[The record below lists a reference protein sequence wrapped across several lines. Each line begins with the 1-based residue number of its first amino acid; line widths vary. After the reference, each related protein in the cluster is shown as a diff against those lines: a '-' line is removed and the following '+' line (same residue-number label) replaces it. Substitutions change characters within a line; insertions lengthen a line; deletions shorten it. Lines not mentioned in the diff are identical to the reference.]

1 MLGLRSGLPMP
12 GWAAQ
17 CRAFMLVALALCG
30 TAWLAQHWPGI
41 HLLPALG
48 ASSVLLAAL
57 PGSPLSRPWALL
69 AGSSISALFAFAVL
83 QAGLPLYWSAP
94 LATAGALL
102 LMFALRCLHPP
113 GGAMAV
119 WVMLQ
124 PGLTLPTLLTAMLP
138 GLLLLLA
145 LSSLLR
151 RVSPAE
157 PAGHRTADPL
167 PSQRLQ
173 ASLTEWQQALAQ
185 QDQLLDVAP
194 QQLVQ
199 LAASLQQQQLQHT
212 LAQRTVADIMSRDVI
227 SLDPEQD
234 GAMAWRMLQQHRV
247 KLLPVVSNGQVLGVV
262 SLVDLLKRL
271 GLHATSW
278 PSALAEGAQSVLSEP
293 VARLMSHPART
304 VQASQSLA
312 DLVPLLSDWGLHQLP
327 VVDDA
332 QQLVGMVTQ
341 SDLIAALAYALTQPE
356 GLVRPA
362 NGEPHA

>member
-1 MLGLRSGLPMP
+1 MSGLRSGLPVP

-17 CRAFMLVALALCG
+17 CRALLLVVLALGG
-30 TAWLAQHWPGI
+30 TAWLSQAWPGV

-48 ASSVLLAAL
+48 ASAVLLAAL

-69 AGSSISALFAFAVL
+69 AGSSLSALFAFLVL
-83 QAGLPLYWSAP
+83 QTGLPLYWSAP
-94 LATAGALL
+94 LAAGGALL
-102 LMFALRCLHPP
+102 LMFGLRCLHPP
-113 GGAMAV
+113 GGAMAM
-119 WVMLQ
+119 WVLLQ
-124 PGLTLPTLLTAMLP
+124 PDLTLPALLVALLP
-138 GLLLLLA
+138 GLLLLLVLA
-145 LSSLLR
+145 SLLR

-173 ASLTEWQQALAQ
+173 PGLAAWQNALAQ
-185 QDQLLDVAP
+185 QDQLLDIAP

-199 LAASLQQQQLQHT
+199 LAATLQQQQLQHS

-227 SLDPEQD
+227 SLDPKQD

-247 KLLPVVSNGQVLGVV
+247 KLLPVAQDGQVIGVV

-271 GLHATSW
+271 GLHASQW
-278 PSALAEGAQSVLSEP
+278 PANLANDVQAVLCEP
-293 VARLMSHPART
+293 VTHLMSQPART
-304 VQASQSLA
+304 VQAHQSLA

-341 SDLIAALAYALTQPE
+341 SDLIAALAYVLAQPE

-362 NGEPHA
+362 NGESPN